1 MEIVNLFLPATN
13 RFATDYYAQTPE
25 MQEYFHYNYKR
36 AEEYEERVKEL
47 TGRSFMRNELAD
59 HISAFMKTYPG
70 SNEVNES
77 LAKLRKNNSLVVIG
91 GQQAGILTGPLYSIH
106 KVISIIAFAKEKEKE
121 LGVPVVPVFW
131 IAGEDHDYMEVNHV
145 YFENDQG
152 LQKCVYPEK
161 ILDKRMVSDCLLD
174 QDICL
179 SWVSEIIESFGET
192 EYTNELLAFSENAIK
207 RSKSFVDFFAFIIM
221 ELFKKHGLL
230 LVDSGNKQLRGMEK
244 DFFIQQIH
252 DAEKI
257 TDAVKSQQTVLQNAG
272 FNQAIEITANAAN
285 LFYYDEDNYER
296 VLLEYDA
303 DSSTFAGKN
312 GLISFSKDELLV
324 MASES
329 PEKLSNNVV
338 TRPVMQELLFPTLA
352 FIAGPGEISYWA
364 ELKKVFEGFGMKMPP
379 IVPRLNITLLE
390 RDIESDLTELQLDLL
405 KVLQSGIE
413 DEKASY
419 LESVKDKSFDL
430 LFRETKE
437 LLSEQYLRIQEKT
450 EQDYRGLVP
459 LVKKNKEILFKQIQ
473 FMENKLEEALLHKHG
488 VKLEKYRRLE
498 TALRPSGGPQER
510 TWNIYYFL
518 NKYGLDFVEDLTNLP
533 FEFDGNHK
541 VVKL

>member
-36 AEEYEERVKEL
+36 PEEYEERVKEL

-59 HISAFMKTYPG
+59 HIQSFMQHYPG
-70 SNEVNES
+70 SNEVDES
-77 LAKLRKNNSLVVIG
+77 LAKLRKNNSVVVIG

-121 LGVPVVPVFW
+121 LGVPVVPIFW

-145 YFENDQG
+145 YLEDDQG

-161 ILDKRMVSDCLLD
+161 IHDKRMVSDCLLD
-174 QDICL
+174 RNTCL
-179 SWVSEIIESFGET
+179 SWVREIIESFGET

-207 RSKSFVDFFAFIIM
+207 HSQSFVDFFAFITM

-230 LVDSGNKQLRGMEK
+230 LVDSGNKQLRSMEK

-252 DAEKI
+252 DAEGI
-257 TDAVKSQQTVLQNAG
+257 TAAVKNQQTILQNAG

-285 LFYYDEDNYER
+285 LFYYDEENYER
-296 VLLEYDA
+296 VLLEYDVTA
-303 DSSTFAGKN
+303 NTFVGKN
-312 GLISFSKDELLV
+312 GLVSFTKDELLR

-390 RDIESDLTELQLDLL
+390 RDVESELTELQLDLL
-405 KVLQSGIE
+405 KVLQSGVT
-413 DEKASY
+413 DERTSY
-419 LESVKDKSFDL
+419 LDSIKDKSFEL
-430 LFRETKE
+430 LFHETKE
-437 LLSEQYLRIQEKT
+437 MLTEQYLRIEEKT
-450 EQDYRGLVP
+450 EQEYRGLVP
-459 LVKKNKEILFKQIQ
+459 LLKKNKDILLKQIQ
-473 FMENKLEEALLHKHG
+473 FMEGKLEEAVLQKHG
-488 VKLEKYRRLE
+488 VMLEKYRRIE
-498 TALRPSGGPQER
+498 TSLRPSDGPQER

-518 NKYGLDFVEDLTNLP
+518 NKYGLNFVDDLTKLP